1 MKNIL
6 KEYVKIFGYAITG
19 IVFVFASFYLIINV
33 YHMEELS
40 QKANIDIKNNEKYKS
55 IEEKIENINKNL
67 DVSLNNSKKQVDK
80 KFLSVL
86 KSKLN
91 FY

>member
-1 MKNIL
+1 
-6 KEYVKIFGYAITG
+6 
-19 IVFVFASFYLIINV
+19 
-33 YHMEELS
+33 MEELS
-40 QKANIDIKNNEKYKS
+40 QKANIDIGNNEKYKS

-91 FY
+91 YCSNRLNSSEFKNL